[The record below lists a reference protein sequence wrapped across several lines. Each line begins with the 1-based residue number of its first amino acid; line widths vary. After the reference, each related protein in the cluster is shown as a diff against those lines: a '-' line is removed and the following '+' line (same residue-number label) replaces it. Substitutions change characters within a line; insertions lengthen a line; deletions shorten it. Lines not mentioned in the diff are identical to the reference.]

1 MKVCIIGA
9 GAGGMNASGRI
20 RQLDKNARIDIFST
34 QSEIGYAPCEL
45 PFVLRRSFTNWDDIF
60 YPGNFFEQNRIS
72 VHLNTEITDIL
83 RDKKCILAGTQSYPY
98 DKLILSLGAQPT
110 IPGIPGLDGQNEFTL
125 TSNIADGKALDA
137 IISTYNSA
145 AVLGAGAIGIE
156 ITLALLERGYDPV
169 YLLDVMPHILPASLD
184 EDMTG
189 KIEDLMEKKGVKLI
203 LPARIERVTSGLGK
217 KIINLKEQELEVDF
231 MVLATGAEPR
241 TGLAKKAGIKTGET
255 GAIVVNEYLQT
266 SDPDIYA
273 VGDCMENWEV
283 ITEGKTRRLMV
294 TTAGITGNVAGTNLV
309 KENSIPYQGTAMTF
323 IIKIFDY
330 QIGSVGFT
338 ERVAR
343 QKGLDV
349 TCVTSKVPRT
359 RPAYGGKGVY
369 YKFIADRKTQT
380 LVGAQLISEHEV
392 AGMIN
397 ELAVVLMKRIPLS
410 IFSQLDIPYSPLIG
424 PDPVRTCVAAI
435 LAKL

>member
-9 GAGGMNASGRI
+9 GAGGRNASGRI
-20 RQLDKNARIDIFST
+20 RQLDKNAQIDIFST

-72 VHLNTEITDIL
+72 VHLNIEITDIL
-83 RDKKCILAGTQSYPY
+83 RDKKFIIAGNQSYPY

-110 IPGIPGLDGQNEFTL
+110 IPDIPGLDGQNEFTL
-125 TSNIADGKALDA
+125 SSNIADGKALDA
-137 IISTYNSA
+137 IISKHNRA
-145 AVLGAGAIGIE
+145 AVIGAGAIGIE

-169 YLLDVMPHILPASLD
+169 YLLDVMPQILPASLD
-184 EDMTG
+184 EDMTE

-203 LPARIERVTSGLGK
+203 LPARIERVTSGFGK
-217 KIINLKEQELEVDF
+217 KIITLKEQELEVDF
-231 MVLATGAEPR
+231 MVLATGAEPK

-309 KENSIPYQGTAMTF
+309 KESSIPYQGTAMTF

-338 ERVAR
+338 ERMAR

-380 LVGAQLISEHEV
+380 LVGAQLISEHEI

-397 ELAVVLMKRIPLS
+397 ELAVVLMNRIPLS

-424 PDPVRTCVAAI
+424 PDPVRTCVAEL

>member
-60 YPGNFFEQNRIS
+60 FPGNFFEQNRIS

-83 RDKKCILAGTQSYPY
+83 RDKKCILAGNQSYPY

-137 IISTYNSA
+137 IISKYNSA

-203 LPARIERVTSGLGK
+203 LPARIERVTSGFGK
-217 KIINLKEQELEVDF
+217 KIISLKEQELEVDF

-241 TGLAKKAGIKTGET
+241 TGLAKKAGIKTGAT
-255 GAIVVNEYLQT
+255 GGIVVNEYLQT
-266 SDPDIYA
+266 SDPEIYA

-424 PDPVRTCVAAI
+424 PDPVRTCVAEL